1 MDKTR
6 KFLKNFINHDN
17 DFMQL
22 YNRNKKQLKKQNITF
37 NYMIDLIL
45 NDIIENFESYL
56 LDKKYI
62 DVSWVAYNENIINLD
77 YIYTNFYLFINES
90 IYC

>member
-1 MDKTR
+1 MEKT
-6 KFLKNFINHDN
+6 KQFLKNFIKHDN

-22 YNRNKKQLKKQNITF
+22 YKRNKKQLKKKNITF

-62 DVSWVAYNENIINLD
+62 DVSWVVYNENIINLD
-77 YIYTNFYLFINES
+77 YIYTNFHLFINEAL
-90 IYC
+90 YC

>member
-1 MDKTR
+1 MEKT
-6 KFLKNFINHDN
+6 KQFLKNFIKHDN

-22 YNRNKKQLKKQNITF
+22 YKRNKKQLKKKNITF

-62 DVSWVAYNENIINLD
+62 DVSWVVYNENIINLD
-77 YIYTNFYLFINES
+77 YIYTNFHLFINES